1 MGKVEL
7 EYEIHAAPLDVPF
20 ITSKGIKSSIN
31 LVRVFLKCEGYVGR
45 GETCESVSSGETVQ
59 QITNTLNT
67 VKNKNICLDRLKLL
81 IPKLSSLAACY
92 AIDCALWD
100 LTSKIQ
106 KKRAWDIADLNP
118 LTKISICKTLSIGE
132 DIQDENLFKNRNIK
146 IKVDNKIDFKWL
158 KGIRQRAHKLVILD
172 ANESWTFEEL
182 SYFAPKLYEIGIDY
196 IEQPLQKGNDEH
208 LKIVEN
214 WPPVIADESFKTIED
229 YEYIKNRYSGINIK
243 LFKCGGLTEAI
254 KIRQQAIYD
263 GMPFF
268 LGCMIGSSLSIVPSL
283 LLTEKCDVVDLDG
296 HLWLSSEYQNE
307 LPLKDGCLSLPDEEF
322 WG

>member
-1 MGKVEL
+1 MGKIEL

-20 ITSKGIKSSIN
+20 ITSKGTKSSIN
-31 LVRVFLKCEGYVGR
+31 LVRVFLICDGYVGW

-59 QITNTLNT
+59 HIINTLNIL
-67 VKNKNICLDRLKLL
+67 KNQNICLDSLKIM
-81 IPKLSSLAACY
+81 IPKLSSFAARY

-118 LTKISICKTLSIGE
+118 LTTVAICKTLSIGE
-132 DIQDENLFKNRNIK
+132 DIQDDNLLKSQNIK
-146 IKVDNKIDFKWL
+146 IKVDNTIDFNWL
-158 KGIRQRAHKLVILD
+158 RDVRKRALKLVILD
-172 ANESWTFEEL
+172 ANESWSFEEL
-182 SYFAPKLYEIGIDY
+182 TYFAPKLYEIGIDY
-196 IEQPLQKGNDEH
+196 IEQPLHKDNDKN
-208 LKIVEN
+208 LKIVDN
-214 WPPVIADESFKTIED
+214 WPHIIADESFKTIED
-229 YEYIKNRYSGINIK
+229 YEYVKKRYSGINIK

-283 LLTEKCDVVDLDG
+283 LLTEGCDVVDLDG
-296 HLWLSSEYQNE
+296 HLWLSNEYQNE
-307 LPLKDGCLSLPDEEF
+307 LPLKDGCLGLPDEQF